1 MHYRVHKKTQI
12 VVCRATNP
20 ANLHSAYG
28 DRLGLSDD
36 YVDRE
41 LPIDVRPGDLADGTQ
56 KPENYPQPSP
66 EEIRQELV
74 DLYVRRGALSVAREK
89 AIADANADA
98 VAAIDEA
105 IADDEQSGAAER

>member
-20 ANLHSAYG
+20 ANLHSSYG

-36 YVDRE
+36 YVDCE
-41 LPIDVRPGDLADGTQ
+41 LAFELQPGDLADGTQ
-56 KPENYPQPSP
+56 KPDNYPQPSP
-66 EEIRQELV
+66 EEIKQELV
-74 DLYVRRGALSVAREK
+74 DLYLRKGALSVAREK
-89 AIADANADA
+89 AMAEDDADA

-105 IADDEQSGAAER
+105 IDAEQSGATDR